1 MTTLERLDRWRA
13 AGTISDDQ
21 HRLLG
26 ALVRQERF
34 SLFVEIS
41 GLLYLG
47 VLSLV
52 SGLFWTFREYVI
64 NLGDAAILS
73 ILAALMAAAFYYCF
87 SRGEPYS
94 HAEVESPSMVFD
106 YVLYFGCLVM
116 SSTMGYLESRF
127 DVFQDWTT
135 HLFLASVVF
144 GLLAYRFDNR
154 FVLSLAISTLAGYLG
169 LKLSAFAVNDTDLL
183 RMTALAFGATLCGL
197 GLWLRRHGIKPHF
210 FDTYLHIGGN
220 LTLMAIAS
228 GVLEPGSGLLYFG
241 MLLGLSAAAIY
252 LGTRFNRFAFVAYG
266 ALYGY
271 GGLSARLIEHLG
283 GPTGVLWYFVLTGTM
298 MVIGLTVL
306 ARRFGRDE

>member
-1 MTTLERLDRWRA
+1 MTTIERLDRWRD
-13 AGTISDDQ
+13 AGTITVEQ

-26 ALVRQERF
+26 ALVRRERF

-52 SGLFWTFREYVI
+52 YGLFGTFREYVL
-64 NLGDAAILS
+64 NLGDVAILS
-73 ILAALMAAAFYYCF
+73 ILTALMAAAFYYCF
-87 SRGEPYS
+87 TRGGPYRND
-94 HAEVESPSMVFD
+94 EVESPSMVFD

-116 SSTMGYLESRF
+116 SSTLAYLESRF

-135 HLFLASVVF
+135 HLFFGSVVF

-154 FVLSLAISTLAGYLG
+154 FVLTLAISTLAGYLG
-169 LKLSAFAVNDTDLL
+169 LKITAFAVNETDLL
-183 RMTALAFGATLCGL
+183 RMIAVAFGGTLSGL
-197 GLWLRRHGIKPHF
+197 GVWLSRQRIKPHF
-210 FDTYLHIGGN
+210 LDTYLHIGAN
-220 LTLMAIAS
+220 VTLMAVAS
-228 GVLEPGSGLLYFG
+228 GVLEPGTGLAYFG
-241 MLLGLSAAAIY
+241 MLLALAAASIY

-283 GPTGVLWYFVLTGTM
+283 GPTGVLWYFVVTGTM
-298 MVIGLTVL
+298 VVIGLTVL